1 MKGKVVIVGAG
12 PGDPELITLK
22 GKRAIEEADIIVYAG
37 SLVNREILKYNK
49 KNAKIY
55 NSATMDLEEIVKVM
69 VEGVEKGLK
78 VVRLHTGDPS
88 IYGAIKEQID
98 ELKKYNIDVEI
109 MVEGVKKGLNVVR
122 LHSGDPSIYG
132 AIKEQID
139 ELRKHGID
147 VEIIP
152 GVTSLSAAASS
163 LKVELTLPKVSQT
176 VIITRPEGRTPK
188 PKGESI
194 KELSRHGSTMAIF
207 LGVGMIEK
215 VVSDLIEGGY
225 RRDTPVAVV
234 YKASWKDEKIVK
246 GTLEDIVPKV
256 KEANIR
262 RSALIIVGDVLNPK
276 NYDYSKLYDKN
287 FETGFR
293 KRKK

>member
-1 MKGKVVIVGAG
+1 MCFKGRLDMKEKVLIVGAG

-22 GKRAIEEADIIVYAG
+22 GKKAIEEADVIVYAG
-37 SLVNREILKYNK
+37 SLVNREILKYNRR
-49 KNAKIY
+49 NAKIY
-55 NSATMDLEEIVKVM
+55 NSATMDLEEI
-69 VEGVEKGLK
+69 
-78 VVRLHTGDPS
+78 
-88 IYGAIKEQID
+88 
-98 ELKKYNIDVEI
+98 VEI

-262 RSALIIVGDVLNPK
+262 RSALIIVGDVLDPK

>member
-1 MKGKVVIVGAG
+1 MAGKVIIVGAG

-22 GKRAIEEADIIVYAG
+22 GKKAIEEADIIVYAG
-37 SLVNREILKYNK
+37 SLVNKEILKYNR

-69 VEGVEKGLK
+69 VDGVEKGLK

-88 IYGAIKEQID
+88 IYGAIREQID
-98 ELKKYNIDVEI
+98 ELKKHNIE
-109 MVEGVKKGLNVVR
+109 
-122 LHSGDPSIYG
+122 
-132 AIKEQID
+132 
-139 ELRKHGID
+139 

-188 PKGESI
+188 PEGESL
-194 KELSRHGSTMAIF
+194 KELARHRSTMAIF
-207 LGVGMIEK
+207 LGVGMIDK
-215 VVSDLIEGGY
+215 VVSELIEGGY
-225 RRDTPVAVV
+225 RKDTPVAVV
-234 YKASWKDEKIVK
+234 YKASWKDEKVVK
-246 GTLEDIVPKV
+246 GTLEDIALKV

-262 RSALIIVGDVLNPK
+262 KTALIIVGDVLCPK
-276 NYDYSKLYDKN
+276 EYEYSKLYNKN
-287 FETGFR
+287 FETEYR
-293 KRKK
+293 RKKV

>member
-1 MKGKVVIVGAG
+1 AG

-22 GKRAIEEADIIVYAG
+22 GKKAIEEADIIVYAG
-37 SLVNREILKYNK
+37 SLVNKEILKYNR

-69 VEGVEKGLK
+69 VDGVEKGLK

-98 ELKKYNIDVEI
+98 ELKKHNIE
-109 MVEGVKKGLNVVR
+109 
-122 LHSGDPSIYG
+122 
-132 AIKEQID
+132 
-139 ELRKHGID
+139 

-188 PKGESI
+188 PEGESL
-194 KELSRHGSTMAIF
+194 KELARHRSTMAIF
-207 LGVGMIEK
+207 LGVGLIDK
-215 VVSDLIEGGY
+215 VVSELIEGGY
-225 RRDTPVAVV
+225 RKDTPVAVV
-234 YKASWKDEKIVK
+234 YKASWKDEKVVK
-246 GTLEDIVPKV
+246 GTLEDIALKV

-262 RSALIIVGDVLNPK
+262 KTALIIVGDVLCPK
-276 NYDYSKLYDKN
+276 EYEYSKLYNKN
-287 FETGFR
+287 FKTEYR
-293 KRKK
+293 RKKV

>member
-1 MKGKVVIVGAG
+1 MTRKVIIVGAG

-22 GKRAIEEADIIVYAG
+22 GKKAIEEADIIVYAG

-109 MVEGVKKGLNVVR
+109 
-122 LHSGDPSIYG
+122 
-132 AIKEQID
+132 
-139 ELRKHGID
+139 
-147 VEIIP
+147 IP

-176 VIITRPEGRTPK
+176 VIITRPEGRTPM
-188 PKGESI
+188 PERENLR
-194 KELSRHGSTMAIF
+194 ELAKHGSTMAIF
-207 LGVGMIEK
+207 LGVSMIDK
-215 VVSDLIEGGY
+215 VVSQLIEGGY

-234 YKASWKDEKIVK
+234 YKASWKEEKIVR

-262 RSALIIVGDVLNPK
+262 KTALIIVGDVLDPK
-276 NYDYSKLYDKN
+276 DYDYSKLYDKD
-287 FETGFR
+287 FETEYR
-293 KRKK
+293 KRKL

>member
-1 MKGKVVIVGAG
+1 MAGKVVIVGAG

-22 GKRAIEEADIIVYAG
+22 GKKAIEEADIIVYAG
-37 SLVNREILKYNK
+37 SLVNKEILKYNR

-69 VEGVEKGLK
+69 VDGVEKGLK

-98 ELKKYNIDVEI
+98 ELKKHNIE
-109 MVEGVKKGLNVVR
+109 
-122 LHSGDPSIYG
+122 
-132 AIKEQID
+132 
-139 ELRKHGID
+139 

-188 PKGESI
+188 PEGESL
-194 KELSRHGSTMAIF
+194 KELARHRSTMAIF
-207 LGVGMIEK
+207 LGVGLIDK
-215 VVSDLIEGGY
+215 VVSELIEGGY
-225 RRDTPVAVV
+225 RKDTPVAVV
-234 YKASWKDEKIVK
+234 YKASWKDEKVVK
-246 GTLEDIVPKV
+246 GTLEDIALKV

-262 RSALIIVGDVLNPK
+262 KTALIIVGDVLCPK
-276 NYDYSKLYDKN
+276 EYEYSKLYNKN
-287 FETGFR
+287 FKTEYR
-293 KRKK
+293 RKKV

>member
-1 MKGKVVIVGAG
+1 MAGKVIIVGAG

-22 GKRAIEEADIIVYAG
+22 GKKAIEEADIIVYAG
-37 SLVNREILKYNK
+37 SLVNKEILKYNR

-69 VEGVEKGLK
+69 VDGVEKGLK

-98 ELKKYNIDVEI
+98 ELKKHNIE
-109 MVEGVKKGLNVVR
+109 
-122 LHSGDPSIYG
+122 
-132 AIKEQID
+132 
-139 ELRKHGID
+139 

-188 PKGESI
+188 PEGESL
-194 KELSRHGSTMAIF
+194 KELARHRSTMAIF
-207 LGVGMIEK
+207 LGVGMIDK
-215 VVSDLIEGGY
+215 VVSELIEGGY
-225 RRDTPVAVV
+225 RKDTPVAVV
-234 YKASWKDEKIVK
+234 YKASWKDEKVVK
-246 GTLEDIVPKV
+246 GTLEDIALKV

-262 RSALIIVGDVLNPK
+262 KTALIIVGDVLCPK
-276 NYDYSKLYDKN
+276 EYEYSKLYNKN
-287 FETGFR
+287 FETEYR
-293 KRKK
+293 RKKV

>member
-1 MKGKVVIVGAG
+1 MKKKVIIVGAG

-22 GKRAIEEADIIVYAG
+22 GKKAIEDADIIVYAG
-37 SLVNREILKYNK
+37 SLVNKEILRYNR

-55 NSATMDLEEIVKVM
+55 NSATMDLQEIVKVM
-69 VEGVEKGLK
+69 VDSVE
-78 VVRLHTGDPS
+78 
-88 IYGAIKEQID
+88 
-98 ELKKYNIDVEI
+98 
-109 MVEGVKKGLNVVR
+109 KGLNVVR

-139 ELRKHGID
+139 ELKKHGID

-176 VIITRPEGRTPK
+176 VIITRPEGRTPM
-188 PKGESI
+188 PEGESL
-194 KELSRHGSTMAIF
+194 KELAKHGSTMAIF
-207 LGVGMIEK
+207 LGVGMIDK
-215 VVSDLIEGGY
+215 VVSQLIEGGY

-246 GTLEDIVPKV
+246 GTLEDIALKV

-262 RSALIIVGDVLNPK
+262 KTALIIVGDVLNPK
-276 NYDYSKLYDKN
+276 EYEYSKLYDKD
-287 FETGFR
+287 FETEY
-293 KRKK
+293 RKKKG